1 MWCDMENQIIEK
13 AEYWSSSDVFDVD
26 TQKEISSLL
35 EANDINELNER
46 FYQNLQLGTGG
57 LRGILGAGSARMN
70 IYNVRKATHAFAL
83 QLVESFKGEE
93 IKIAVSY
100 DSRRFSREF
109 SETVCEVMAAHGI
122 HSYITK
128 ELRPTPML
136 SFAVRHFGCKGGVCV
151 TASHNP
157 PNYNGYKM
165 YWDTGAQITPPFDGY
180 IVDKFNKIERYE
192 EIPSISFKEA
202 TDKGLVTEI
211 GSEFDEIYFNKIME
225 LKFRDVEAKDFKV
238 VYTPLHGTGAFPVRE
253 ALKRFGFN
261 DLTIVPEQEKP
272 DSDFPTVKFPNPEE
286 PEAMSMAIELGKKL
300 NADLVL
306 GTDPDTD
313 RIGMIVKENNDYVFL
328 NGNQLGTLLIDYV
341 LSSMKENGTLGDNP
355 LVIKTIVTTDL
366 QIDVAKEYGAD
377 CEETLTGF
385 KWICDRIEKYETGQ
399 IKPYKRYI
407 CGGEESFGFLGGS
420 FVRDKDAVSA
430 CAIACE
436 MMAYYK
442 SKGLTATDVLDSIY
456 RKHGF
461 YLRVSIHNN
470 SSWN

>member
-225 LKFRDVEAKDFKV
+225 LKFE
-238 VYTPLHGTGAFPVRE
+238 
-253 ALKRFGFN
+253 
-261 DLTIVPEQEKP
+261 I
-272 DSDFPTVKFPNPEE
+272 
-286 PEAMSMAIELGKKL
+286 
-300 NADLVL
+300 
-306 GTDPDTD
+306 
-313 RIGMIVKENNDYVFL
+313 
-328 NGNQLGTLLIDYV
+328 
-341 LSSMKENGTLGDNP
+341 
-355 LVIKTIVTTDL
+355 
-366 QIDVAKEYGAD
+366 
-377 CEETLTGF
+377 
-385 KWICDRIEKYETGQ
+385 
-399 IKPYKRYI
+399 
-407 CGGEESFGFLGGS
+407 
-420 FVRDKDAVSA
+420 
-430 CAIACE
+430 
-436 MMAYYK
+436 
-442 SKGLTATDVLDSIY
+442 
-456 RKHGF
+456 
-461 YLRVSIHNN
+461 
-470 SSWN
+470 